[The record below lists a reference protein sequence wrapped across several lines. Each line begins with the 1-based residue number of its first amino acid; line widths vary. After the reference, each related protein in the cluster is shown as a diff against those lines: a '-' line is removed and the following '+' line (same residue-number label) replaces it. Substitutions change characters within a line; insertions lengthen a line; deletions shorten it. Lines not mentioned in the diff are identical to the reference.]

1 VSGQSVQDQMVEVA
15 SNALVKVLT
24 TPPKPGQKPEA
35 SPMTALFKAKVL
47 DATGQKFL
55 GSTEGKEV
63 LSTAMTVLIPA
74 FLLGIG
80 ASYLLYRKKA

>member
-1 VSGQSVQDQMVEVA
+1 MSAQSVQDQMVEVA

-24 TPPKPGQKPEA
+24 TPPKPGQKPVV
-35 SPMTALFKAKVL
+35 SPTTALFKAKVL
-47 DATGQKFL
+47 GATGQKFL
-55 GSTEGKEV
+55 GSAEGKEV
-63 LSTAMTVLIPA
+63 ISDAMTVLIPA